1 MRPPTQVDELQ
12 NVVCPL
18 ISVITPL
25 YSEKVLLPYLI
36 LIRERSLLA
45 WSDRL
50 GIFGQLQIR
59 KNIFLLARIGPEPW
73 LSLTIAPV

>member
-1 MRPPTQVDELQ
+1 MRSPTQVDELQ
-12 NVVCPL
+12 NVACPL

-25 YSEKVLLPYLI
+25 YSEEVILPYLI
-36 LIRERSLLA
+36 LIRERGLLA

-59 KNIFLLARIGPEPW
+59 KNIFLLARISPEPW